1 MVTRE
6 AMEQSKTLDSSL
18 YHAPTLRQGIGS
30 PRCPRCSAPLSKDLE
45 SSGWTIAPFVRE
57 SFAMVGTAV
66 GGTLSSFYAFNAV
79 MPHVKKRVGGPIWW
93 QFVVGLPPVPLFSVG
108 CAGLGGGV
116 LPGLA
121 QLSVS
126 TYHAASASSHS
137 AVSVITMGVE
147 ERGTSVS
154 MSQSSSQNSA
164 AARVNQKS

>member
-93 QFVVGLPPVPLFSVG
+93 QFVVGVVYYLVLLNYQCLLITLPLHHHTPRSLLSPWELRKGGPVSQCRSPQVKILQQLASIRRANSIPPLITS
-108 CAGLGGGV
+108 
-116 LPGLA
+116 LA
-121 QLSVS
+121 F
-126 TYHAASASSHS
+126 
-137 AVSVITMGVE
+137 
-147 ERGTSVS
+147 
-154 MSQSSSQNSA
+154 
-164 AARVNQKS
+164 

>member
-93 QFVVGLPPVPLFSVG
+93 QFVVGLPPVLLFSVG
-108 CAGLGGGV
+108 CAGLGGI
-116 LPGLA
+116 LKSLILYYHFFDIS
-121 QLSVS
+121 QLFVS
-126 TYHAASASSHS
+126 HLGADCCAGKWWFRLH
-137 AVSVITMGVE
+137 E
-147 ERGTSVS
+147 
-154 MSQSSSQNSA
+154 
-164 AARVNQKS
+164 